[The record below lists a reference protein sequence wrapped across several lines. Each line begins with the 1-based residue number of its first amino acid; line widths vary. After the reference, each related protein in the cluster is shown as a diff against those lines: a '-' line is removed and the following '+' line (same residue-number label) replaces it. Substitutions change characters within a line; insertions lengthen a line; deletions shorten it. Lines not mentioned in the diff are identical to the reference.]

1 MLAWKPAA
9 ANLSHISFAVSK
21 LEGEKKKNGLVL
33 ITRQFSINLYSTWLI
48 IFLRIPLCH
57 GL

>member
-21 LEGEKKKNGLVL
+21 LEGEKK
-33 ITRQFSINLYSTWLI
+33 RMD
-48 IFLRIPLCH
+48 
-57 GL
+57 